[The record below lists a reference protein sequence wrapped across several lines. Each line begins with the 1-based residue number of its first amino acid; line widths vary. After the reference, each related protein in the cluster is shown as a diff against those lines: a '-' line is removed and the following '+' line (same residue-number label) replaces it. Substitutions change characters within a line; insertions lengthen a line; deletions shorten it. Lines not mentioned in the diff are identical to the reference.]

1 MGIQEVQG
9 NSKAQAYQKKKK
21 AGQAEGFQESFLQN
35 LKNRDQAK
43 KAVADTQTGLR
54 QNMADAQT
62 GLRQNM
68 ADAQTGLRQNM
79 ADAQTG
85 LKQNMADAQ
94 TETKQKAENVGVGR
108 IGMTTG
114 IRVNAAA
121 TQEALQAVEVRHMSY
136 EESDLVK
143 IAVTEGYTLKGKRED
158 GADVRVYVEAKY
170 DDGRQEAYQ
179 VEIDRVPENTEH
191 MIEQFALETMKEG

>member
-21 AGQAEGFQESFLQN
+21 AGQAEGVQESFLQN

-43 KAVADTQTGLR
+43 KAVADT
-54 QNMADAQT
+54 QT

>member
-1 MGIQEVQG
+1 MGIQEVQ
-9 NSKAQAYQKKKK
+9 NQSQAPAYQKKKK
-21 AGQAEGFQESFLQN
+21 AGRAEGFQESFLQN
-35 LKNRDQAK
+35 LKNRDRAKQADTAVETEAK
-43 KAVADTQTGLR
+43 QAVADTQTEV
-54 QNMADAQT
+54 
-62 GLRQNM
+62 
-68 ADAQTGLRQNM
+68 
-79 ADAQTG
+79 
-85 LKQNMADAQ
+85 K
-94 TETKQKAENVGVGR
+94 TKVDKVGMGR
-108 IGMTTG
+108 IGTAPG

-121 TQEALQAVEVRHMSY
+121 MQETLQAVEVRHMSY
-136 EESDLVK
+136 EESNLVT